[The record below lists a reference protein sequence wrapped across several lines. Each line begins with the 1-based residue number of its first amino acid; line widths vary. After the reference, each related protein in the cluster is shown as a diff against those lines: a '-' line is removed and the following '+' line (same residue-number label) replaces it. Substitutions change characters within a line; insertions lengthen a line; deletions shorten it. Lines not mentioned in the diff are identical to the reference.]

1 MHTKGNVPSI
11 EVLTL
16 LKRVLLLLRTHG
28 AESWSKSWPMIVIMA
43 LQFSMNITDVY
54 VAGILGSEMQATV
67 GFVTQLYFLLI
78 LFGNAMT
85 VGTVA
90 IVTRLF
96 GAGDV
101 ERLRIVSTT
110 LLKGFLMA
118 GAVLGAAGFIFTPL
132 IIDLAGIPEELK
144 EPGRQLLRIYSLGL
158 PGNYLFIFLHALFR
172 STSRMKT
179 SMMIMAAGAVMNI
192 GLTFALVLHTPLGY
206 PGLALSTVMSVV
218 TFSVASLLLSRD
230 CLEKGHSMEKD
241 ILSRVFRI
249 GWPSGLLQLSWQG
262 GSMVIFLILAS
273 VPGEAVAVMA
283 AFTNGLRIESAIF
296 MPAFAISMG
305 NAVITGTLLGGARK
319 DDAPAAG
326 VTTAIMG
333 VLLVTILALV
343 VVLAAP
349 LLASLLSDDG
359 KVIERSVEYLYIS
372 MISEPFMAWAA
383 ILSGALNGAGDTR
396 PVLASVLI
404 SIWGIRIPLCFLFGV
419 ILTLDVTFIWWSM
432 NLSMAVHALLISR
445 RYFSRKWVT

>member
-1 MHTKGNVPSI
+1 MKINGTGSFAEPI
-11 EVLTL
+11 AL
-16 LKRVLLLLRTHG
+16 LKRVLLLLRRHG
-28 AESWSKSWPMIVIMA
+28 PESWSRSWPMIVIMA

-90 IVTRLF
+90 MATRLF
-96 GAGDV
+96 GADDI
-101 ERLRIVSTT
+101 ERLRAVSTT
-110 LLKGFLMA
+110 LLKGFLLA
-118 GAVLGAAGFIFTPL
+118 GVVLGATGFFFTPL
-132 IIDLAGIPEELK
+132 IIDLAGIPAELK
-144 EPGRQLLRIYSLGL
+144 EPGRKLLGIYSLGL

-179 SMMIMAAGAVMNI
+179 SMMVMAAGAILNI
-192 GLTFALVLHTPLGY
+192 GLTFGFVLHTPLGY
-206 PGLALSTVMSVV
+206 PGIALSTVISVV
-218 TFSVASLLLSRD
+218 TFSVASLLLARD
-230 CLEKGHSMEKD
+230 FLEKGHPMEKEV
-241 ILSRVFRI
+241 LFRVFRI
-249 GWPSGLLQLSWQG
+249 GWPSGLLQLSWHG

-273 VPGEAVAVMA
+273 IPGEAVAVMA

-305 NAVITGTLLGGARK
+305 NAVITGTLLGGTRK

-326 VTTAIMG
+326 ATTAIMG
-333 VLLVTILALV
+333 VLLISLLALV

-349 LLASLLSDDG
+349 FLASLLSDNR

-383 ILSGALNGAGDTR
+383 ILSGGLNGAGDTR

-404 SIWGIRIPLCFLFGV
+404 AIWGIRIPLCFLFGV